1 MSDKIRVAVLAVFL
15 AAALALPAVARSIT
29 AIVEPSH
36 GPIQISACRANFD
49 SDQLTVSIDFKNT
62 GEKTAVNVGFSFS
75 AEDPFGQQ
83 LQYSLRQRK
92 GDVAPAAE
100 IDNWQ
105 AETVAL
111 TGPVGSDIGDVRCAL
126 RSIRFKDG
134 TEWNAQGDEST
145 NGYPPTPN
153 PEGTPSAH

>member
-1 MSDKIRVAVLAVFL
+1 M
-15 AAALALPAVARSIT
+15 ARSIT

-36 GPIQISACRANFD
+36 GPIQLSACRASFEA
-49 SDQLTVSIDFKNT
+49 DQLTVSVDFKNT
-62 GEKTAVNVGFSFS
+62 GEKIADNVGFSFS

-83 LQYSLRQRK
+83 LQYSLRQHK

-105 AETVAL
+105 AESVGL
-111 TGPVGSDIGDVRCAL
+111 TGPIGSDIGDVRCAL
-126 RSIRFKDG
+126 RSVHFKDG
-134 TEWNAQGDEST
+134 TAWSGGADEST

-153 PEGTPSAH
+153 PDGTP